1 MTNPNSRTTR
11 LRFWLSDILKVYPP
25 PGEAWCVDCSMHDGK
40 TMVVAVNGLNN
51 HLRTHQ
57 LNDHV
62 QIITQE
68 GRREKWSS

>member
-1 MTNPNSRTTR
+1 
-11 LRFWLSDILKVYPP
+11 
-25 PGEAWCVDCSMHDGK
+25 MHDGK